1 MRFSATRCYVV
12 AWVREFW
19 GWGFASSYLAL
30 SPREFTGFPDF
41 KIRKLP
47 RRDLL
52 GVAADASML
61 VCQDCLLKAL
71 VLVSLLRFYQPK
83 NWCYPSVV
91 HLFLLQAIS
100 VRLIGIILLQ

>member
-1 MRFSATRCYVV
+1 MRFSVSCYVV

-52 GVAADASML
+52 GVAWDAPML
-61 VCQDCLLKAL
+61 VCLDCL
-71 VLVSLLRFYQPK
+71 
-83 NWCYPSVV
+83 
-91 HLFLLQAIS
+91 
-100 VRLIGIILLQ
+100 

>member
-1 MRFSATRCYVV
+1 MLLEVRFSATRCYVV

-41 KIRKLP
+41 KIRTRP

-83 NWCYPSVV
+83 NWCYPSVI
-91 HLFLLQAIS
+91 HLSLLQAIN
-100 VRLIGIILLQ
+100 QC